1 MLYYTICPPVNWQTA
16 HCIEMALRVLG
27 FVKDTPIQS
36 AFIEASWFVKKIYIL
51 KKISWQETLP
61 ADKPQ
66 KEQTQMNKKS
76 WGIKSDKCVHQHVLN
91 KYDLIAHTTPVKS
104 F

>member
-36 AFIEASWFVKKIYIL
+36 AFIEASWFVKKIYIF
-51 KKISWQETLP
+51 KK
-61 ADKPQ
+61 K
-66 KEQTQMNKKS
+66 
-76 WGIKSDKCVHQHVLN
+76 
-91 KYDLIAHTTPVKS
+91 
-104 F
+104 